1 MKYFN
6 SIFIIICLFFISA
19 EATNDSRILI
29 QNATV
34 ITATDQGTLLETDV
48 LIDKGIITKVDQ
60 NIEATDAFIID
71 ATNKIITPG
80 LIAPHSTLGL
90 IEIEL
95 EPATRDDS
103 TDHYSAG
110 FSIVDAF
117 NPSSV
122 LIPYNRSGGITSA
135 IVVPS
140 SGSGIYSGMASVF
153 KTDGLLK
160 IEPVAKDIAMIME
173 FGGSKDSRAADMLML
188 KDSFNLA
195 RRFNTSKSAVLRG
208 GKYSEAGDYNVRDI
222 VAIQRL
228 LKGEIPLIVRAN
240 RASDLLKMIDFSKE
254 HRINIVFLGAKEA
267 WRIAGT
273 LAAESIPVII
283 DPMDNIPSSFDSI
296 GARLDNAAILH
307 RAGVKILITSQ
318 STHNSYL
325 SRQGAGNAV
334 AHGLSNDEAIK
345 ALTINIAET
354 FGLQDEIGSIEVGK
368 HADIVLW
375 DNDPLE
381 VSSFADEVFIDGNSI
396 SLMTRSKRLRDRYL
410 NKLGLN

>member
-6 SIFIIICLFFISA
+6 SIFILTCLFFISA
-19 EATNDSRILI
+19 QAENNSRILI

-34 ITATDQGTLLETDV
+34 ITATEQGTLLKTDV
-48 LIDKGIITKVDQ
+48 LIEQGIITKVGQ
-60 NIEATDAFIID
+60 NIETTNAFIID
-71 ATNKIITPG
+71 ASNKIITPG

-90 IEIEL
+90 IELDSES
-95 EPATRDDS
+95 ETRDDS

-122 LIPYNRSGGITSA
+122 LIPYNRAGGITSA

-140 SGSGIYSGMASVF
+140 SGAGIYSGMASVF

-160 IEPVAKDIAMIME
+160 IEPVAKDVAIIME
-173 FGGSKDSRAADMLML
+173 FGGSKDSRAAHMLML
-188 KDSFNLA
+188 KDSFDLA
-195 RRFNTSKSAVLRG
+195 RRFTTSKSSILRG
-208 GKYSEAGDYNVRDI
+208 GYFDFGDYNVRDL

-228 LKGEIPLIVRAN
+228 LKGEIPLIIRAN
-240 RASDLLKMIDFSKE
+240 RASDLLKMINFSKE
-254 HRINIVFLGAKEA
+254 HRIDIIFLGAKEA
-267 WRIAGT
+267 WRIADT
-273 LAAESIPVII
+273 LAT
-283 DPMDNIPSSFDSI
+283 DSI

-318 STHNSYL
+318 NTHNSYL

-334 AHGLSNDEAIK
+334 AHGLSKDEAIK

-381 VSSFADEVFIDGNSI
+381 VSSFADAVFIDGNSI

>member
-6 SIFIIICLFFISA
+6 SIFIITSLFFISA
-19 EATNDSRILI
+19 EAENHSRILI

-34 ITATDQGTLLETDV
+34 MTATDQGTLLETDV
-48 LIDKGIITKVDQ
+48 LIDQGIITKVGLD
-60 NIEATDAFIID
+60 IEATDAFIID
-71 ATNKIITPG
+71 ASSKIITPG

-103 TDHYSAG
+103 TDEYSAG

-135 IVVPS
+135 IVVPA

-173 FGGSKDSRAADMLML
+173 FGGTKDSRAADMLML

-195 RRFNTSKSAVLRG
+195 RRFTTSRSSILKG
-208 GKYSEAGDYNVRDI
+208 GKYSESGDYTVRDI
-222 VAIQRL
+222 MAIQRL

-240 RASDLLKMIDFSKE
+240 RASDLLKMINFSKE
-254 HRINIVFLGAKEA
+254 HRINIIFLGAKEG
-267 WRIAGT
+267 WRIADT
-273 LAAESIPVII
+273 LATESIPVII

-307 RAGVKILITSQ
+307 AAGVKILITSQ
-318 STHNSYL
+318 NTHNSYL

-334 AHGLSNDEAIK
+334 AHGLSKDEAIK

-354 FGLQDEIGSIEVGK
+354 FGLEDAIGSIEVGK
-368 HADIVLW
+368 HADIVIW

-381 VSSFADEVFIDGNSI
+381 VSTFADEVLIDGNSI
-396 SLMTRSKRLRDRYL
+396 SLMTRSKRLRDRYMK
-410 NKLGLN
+410 KLGLN

>member
-6 SIFIIICLFFISA
+6 SIFIITSLFFISA
-19 EATNDSRILI
+19 EAENHSRILI

-34 ITATDQGTLLETDV
+34 MTATDQGTLLETDV
-48 LIDKGIITKVDQ
+48 LIDQGIITKVGLD
-60 NIEATDAFIID
+60 IETTDAFIID
-71 ATNKIITPG
+71 ASSKIITPG
-80 LIAPHSTLGL
+80 LIAPHTTLGL

-103 TDHYSAG
+103 TDKYSAG

-135 IVVPS
+135 IVVPA

-173 FGGSKDSRAADMLML
+173 FGGTKDSRAADMLML

-195 RRFNTSKSAVLRG
+195 RRFTTSRSSILKG
-208 GKYSEAGDYNVRDI
+208 GKYSEAGDYTVRDI

-240 RASDLLKMIDFSKE
+240 RASDLLKMIAFSKE
-254 HRINIVFLGAKEA
+254 HQINIVFLGAKEA
-267 WRIAGT
+267 WRIAET
-273 LAAESIPVII
+273 LATESIPVII
-283 DPMDNIPSSFDSI
+283 DPMDNIPI
-296 GARLDNAAILH
+296 LLIPLVLD
-307 RAGVKILITSQ
+307 
-318 STHNSYL
+318 
-325 SRQGAGNAV
+325 
-334 AHGLSNDEAIK
+334 
-345 ALTINIAET
+345 
-354 FGLQDEIGSIEVGK
+354 
-368 HADIVLW
+368 
-375 DNDPLE
+375 
-381 VSSFADEVFIDGNSI
+381 
-396 SLMTRSKRLRDRYL
+396 
-410 NKLGLN
+410 

>member
-1 MKYFN
+1 M
-6 SIFIIICLFFISA
+6 
-19 EATNDSRILI
+19 
-29 QNATV
+29 
-34 ITATDQGTLLETDV
+34 
-48 LIDKGIITKVDQ
+48 
-60 NIEATDAFIID
+60 
-71 ATNKIITPG
+71 
-80 LIAPHSTLGL
+80 
-90 IEIEL
+90 
-95 EPATRDDS
+95 
-103 TDHYSAG
+103 
-110 FSIVDAF
+110 
-117 NPSSV
+117 
-122 LIPYNRSGGITSA
+122 
-135 IVVPS
+135 
-140 SGSGIYSGMASVF
+140 
-153 KTDGLLK
+153 
-160 IEPVAKDIAMIME
+160 
-173 FGGSKDSRAADMLML
+173 
-188 KDSFNLA
+188 
-195 RRFNTSKSAVLRG
+195 
-208 GKYSEAGDYNVRDI
+208 
-222 VAIQRL
+222 AIQRL

-318 STHNSYL
+318 DTHNSYL

-381 VSSFADEVFIDGNSI
+381 VSSFADEVFIDGNSM

-410 NKLGLN
+410 KKLGLN

>member
-1 MKYFN
+1 MKYLN
-6 SIFIIICLFFISA
+6 SIFIITCLFFISA
-19 EATNDSRILI
+19 EAKNDSRILI

-48 LIDKGIITKVDQ
+48 LIDQGIITKVGQ
-60 NIEATDAFIID
+60 NIETTNAFIID
-71 ATNKIITPG
+71 ASDKIITPG

-90 IEIEL
+90 IELDSES
-95 EPATRDDS
+95 ATRDDS

-135 IVVPS
+135 IVAPS
-140 SGSGIYSGMASVF
+140 SGAGIYSGMASVF

-160 IEPVAKDIAMIME
+160 IEPVAKDVAMIME

-188 KDSFNLA
+188 KDSFDLA
-195 RRFNTSKSAVLRG
+195 RRFTTSKSSILRG
-208 GKYSEAGDYNVRDI
+208 GYFDFGDYTVRDL

-228 LKGEIPLIVRAN
+228 LKGEIPLIIRAN

-254 HRINIVFLGAKEA
+254 HRINIIFLGAKEA

-273 LAAESIPVII
+273 LATESIPVII

-318 STHNSYL
+318 NTHNSYL

-334 AHGLSNDEAIK
+334 AHGLSKDEAIK

-368 HADIVLW
+368 HADIVVW

-381 VSSFADEVFIDGNSI
+381 VSSFADEVLIDGNSI

>member
-6 SIFIIICLFFISA
+6 SIFILTCLFFISA
-19 EATNDSRILI
+19 QAENNSRILI

-34 ITATDQGTLLETDV
+34 ITATEQGTLLETDV
-48 LIDKGIITKVDQ
+48 LIEQGIITKVGQ
-60 NIEATDAFIID
+60 NIEITNAFIID
-71 ATNKIITPG
+71 ASNKIITPG

-90 IEIEL
+90 IELDSES
-95 EPATRDDS
+95 ETRDDS

-135 IVVPS
+135 IVAPS
-140 SGSGIYSGMASVF
+140 SGAGIYSGMASVF

-254 HRINIVFLGAKEA
+254 HRINIIFLGAKEA
-267 WRIAGT
+267 WRIADT
-273 LAAESIPVII
+273 LATESIPVII

-296 GARLDNAAILH
+296 GARLDNSAILH

-318 STHNSYL
+318 NTHNSYL

-334 AHGLSNDEAIK
+334 AHGLSKDEAIK

>member
-6 SIFIIICLFFISA
+6 SIFIITSLFFISA
-19 EATNDSRILI
+19 EAENHSRILI

-34 ITATDQGTLLETDV
+34 MTATDQGTLLETDV
-48 LIDKGIITKVDQ
+48 LIDQGIITKVGLD
-60 NIEATDAFIID
+60 IEATDAFIID
-71 ATNKIITPG
+71 ASSKIITPG

-90 IEIEL
+90 VEIES
-95 EPATRDDS
+95 EPAARDDS
-103 TDHYSAG
+103 TDEYSAG

-135 IVVPS
+135 IVVPA

-173 FGGSKDSRAADMLML
+173 FGGTKDSRAADMLML

-195 RRFNTSKSAVLRG
+195 RRFTTSRSSILKG
-208 GKYSEAGDYNVRDI
+208 GKYSEAGDYTVRDI

-240 RASDLLKMIDFSKE
+240 RASDLLKMINFSKE
-254 HRINIVFLGAKEA
+254 HRINIIFLGAKEA

-273 LAAESIPVII
+273 LATESIPVII

-307 RAGVKILITSQ
+307 AAGVKILITSQ

-334 AHGLSNDEAIK
+334 AHGLSKDEAIK

-354 FGLQDEIGSIEVGK
+354 FGLEDAIGSIEVGK

-381 VSSFADEVFIDGNSI
+381 VSSFADEVLIDGNSI
-396 SLMTRSKRLRDRYL
+396 SLMTRSKRLRDRYMK
-410 NKLGLN
+410 KLGLN

>member
-6 SIFIIICLFFISA
+6 SIFIITSLFFISA
-19 EATNDSRILI
+19 EAENHSRILI

-34 ITATDQGTLLETDV
+34 MTATDQGTLLETDV
-48 LIDKGIITKVDQ
+48 LIDQGIITKVGLD
-60 NIEATDAFIID
+60 IEATDAFIID
-71 ATNKIITPG
+71 ATSKIITPG

-90 IEIEL
+90 VEIES
-95 EPATRDDS
+95 EPAARDDS
-103 TDHYSAG
+103 TDEYSAG

-135 IVVPS
+135 IVVPAA
-140 SGSGIYSGMASVF
+140 GSGIYSGMASVF

-160 IEPVAKDIAMIME
+160 IEPVAKDIAMMME
-173 FGGSKDSRAADMLML
+173 FGGTKDSRAADMLML

-195 RRFNTSKSAVLRG
+195 RRFTTSRSSILKS
-208 GKYSEAGDYNVRDI
+208 GKYSEAGDYTVRDI
-222 VAIQRL
+222 MAIQRL

-240 RASDLLKMIDFSKE
+240 RASDLLKMINFSKE
-254 HRINIVFLGAKEA
+254 HRIEIIFLGAKEG
-267 WRIAGT
+267 WRIADT
-273 LAAESIPVII
+273 LATESIPVII

-307 RAGVKILITSQ
+307 AAGVKILITSQ

-334 AHGLSNDEAIK
+334 AHGLSKDEAIK

-354 FGLQDEIGSIEVGK
+354 FGLEDAIGSIEVGK
-368 HADIVLW
+368 HADIVIW

-381 VSSFADEVFIDGNSI
+381 VSSFADEVLIDGNSI
-396 SLMTRSKRLRDRYL
+396 SLMTRSKRLRDRYMK
-410 NKLGLN
+410 KLGLN